1 MPRTIDSESQI
12 GRRLRLR
19 DLHVFFTVVQFK
31 SMAKA
36 ASHLGISQP
45 AVSEVIADL
54 EHTLG
59 ARLFDRS
66 PRGVEPT
73 IYGQAL
79 LRRSRAAF
87 DELKQGVK
95 DIEFLSNPTSGELR
109 IACGTTLAAS
119 ILPPIVDGFSKA
131 HPGVVLHVQEV
142 PPPTRELSGLRDRK
156 YDLVLGRLVA
166 PLELDPLGDDVN
178 VETLFEDRLVIAAGA
193 QNRWAGRRKIDL
205 AELVDEPW
213 TVADTNTWHHTRLL
227 EAFHARGLAMP
238 KVRVVS
244 SSVHVSIHLL
254 ASGRFISGMSKLLA
268 DRYGL
273 KVLSVDLPVGPSPV
287 VLTTLRN
294 RTLSPLVERFIE
306 YVRDAAKSF
315 GVNKKPRIMTK

>member
-19 DLHVFFTVVQFK
+19 DLHLFSTVVEFK

-59 ARLFDRS
+59 ARLFDLS

-95 DIEFLSNPTSGELR
+95 DIEFLADPTSGELR

-119 ILPPIVDGFSKA
+119 ILPPIVDGFSNA
-131 HPGVVLHVQEV
+131 YPGVTLHVQV
-142 PPPTRELSGLRDRK
+142 LPPPTRELSGLRDRK
-156 YDLVLGRLVA
+156 FDLVLGRLVM
-166 PLELDPLGDDVN
+166 PLALDPLGDDVN
-178 VETLFEDRLVIAAGA
+178 VETLFEDRLVIAAGT
-193 QNRWAGRRKIDL
+193 QSRWARRRKIDL

-213 TVADTNTWHHTRLL
+213 TVGESWHYTRLL
-227 EAFHARGLAMP
+227 EAFHARGLAVP

-254 ASGRFISGMSKLLA
+254 SSGRFITGMSKLLA

-273 KVLSVDLPVGPSPV
+273 KVLPVDLPVRPSPIV
-287 VLTTLRN
+287 VTTLRN

-306 YVRDAAKSF
+306 YVREAAKLF
-315 GVNKKPRIMTK
+315 GANKKTRIAIK